1 MQKTVLIFIILLGL
15 WSCNNSFYKKIN
27 KIDTIEKAKTYIVA
41 NTTSDDEL
49 ITITSAKDTD
59 IVAKTLFSRTN
70 FKAFELDNY
79 LYKIVESKTALSFR
93 ASYIYLDGRRL
104 SKSNIDSLRTMI
116 IEKYN
121 RGVSFSDLVEVYN
134 MDGNKKDGDLG
145 WFSEGIMV
153 KDFENAVRN
162 QEKGNIFTIDI
173 PDYNWYYVTL
183 KTDNN
188 TDITTI
194 RALKVRNQ

>member
-27 KIDTIEKAKTYIVA
+27 KIDSIEKAKAYIVA
-41 NTTSDDEL
+41 NTTSDVEI
-49 ITITSAKDTD
+49 ITITSTEDSDT
-59 IVAKTLFSRTN
+59 IAKTLLSRTN

-93 ASYIYLDGRRL
+93 ASYIYLDGSKL
-104 SKSNIDSLRTMI
+104 SKSNIDSLRTVI

-121 RGVSFSDLVEVYN
+121 RGVSFPNLVEVYN

-145 WFSEGIMV
+145 WFSEGMMV

-162 QEKGNIFTIDI
+162 QEKGKIFTIDI

-183 KTDNN
+183 KTAEN
-188 TDITTI
+188 TNITTI
-194 RALKVRNQ
+194 KALKVLNQ

>member
-1 MQKTVLIFIILLGL
+1 
-15 WSCNNSFYKKIN
+15 
-27 KIDTIEKAKTYIVA
+27 
-41 NTTSDDEL
+41 
-49 ITITSAKDTD
+49 
-59 IVAKTLFSRTN
+59 
-70 FKAFELDNY
+70 
-79 LYKIVESKTALSFR
+79 
-93 ASYIYLDGRRL
+93 
-104 SKSNIDSLRTMI
+104 MI

-134 MDGNKKDGDLG
+134 MDSNKKDGDLG